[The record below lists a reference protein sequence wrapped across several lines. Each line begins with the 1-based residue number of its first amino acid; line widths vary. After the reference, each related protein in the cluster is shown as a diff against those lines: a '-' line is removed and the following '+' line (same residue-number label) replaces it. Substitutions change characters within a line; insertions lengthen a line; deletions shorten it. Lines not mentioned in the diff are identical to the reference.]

1 MVESPKPSAFRVDIH
16 SMITYALHLTRR
28 CATALTLFVI
38 LAAVS
43 SAQDEPKKVTKTE
56 GLNAAT
62 TKVQPEYPSMAKQL
76 KIEGPVEL
84 EALVS
89 ESGAVEKVS
98 IVSGNP
104 VLTRPAADAVKKW
117 KFAPFTADGKTVK
130 ALVPVS
136 MNFKM

>member
-1 MVESPKPSAFRVDIH
+1 MTIYRPSPIRGFETI
-16 SMITYALHLTRR
+16 ILALVLV
-28 CATALTLFVI
+28 ATATG
-38 LAAVS
+38 
-43 SAQDEPKKVTKTE
+43 QEPKKVTRTE

-62 TKVQPEYPSMAKQL
+62 TKVQPEYPAMAKQL
-76 KIEGPVEL
+76 KIEGAVEL
-84 EALVS
+84 EAVVT
-89 ESGAVEKVS
+89 ESGAVEKVN

-130 ALVPVS
+130 ALVPIS

>member
-1 MVESPKPSAFRVDIH
+1 MLAMVIPCI
-16 SMITYALHLTRR
+16 
-28 CATALTLFVI
+28 
-38 LAAVS
+38 
-43 SAQDEPKKVTKTE
+43 AQDQPKKVTKSE

-62 TKVQPEYPSMAKQL
+62 TKVQPDYPAMAKQL

-84 EALVS
+84 EALVA
-89 ESGAVEKVS
+89 ENGTVEKVN

-104 VLTRPAADAVKKW
+104 VLTRPAADAVRKW

-136 MNFKM
+136 LNFKM

>member
-1 MVESPKPSAFRVDIH
+1 M
-16 SMITYALHLTRR
+16 MTYALNLTRR
-28 CATALTLFVI
+28 CAAALGLLVI
-38 LAAVS
+38 FAAAC
-43 SAQDEPKKVTKTE
+43 SAQDEPKKVSKTE

-62 TKVQPEYPSMAKQL
+62 TKVQPEYPAMAKQL
-76 KIEGPVEL
+76 KIEGAVEL

-89 ESGAVEKVS
+89 ESGTVEKVN